1 MKFLQKATL
10 AAAIA
15 AAPFAAQ
22 SLEALDDAALAETTG
37 QAGVSI
43 DVTLGDAG
51 VSIGSITYTD
61 TPTLDGSNVSQNDID
76 TTGDGTFDTK
86 SGGSVVM
93 RNLSVAGIDKTD
105 FDNDGTKTASALT
118 IGQTIDV
125 AENGDLVL
133 GMSTPTDVYMSLGLG
148 AVELQDNTTATTNKN
163 SELVNSMN
171 AVLQLGANSK
181 TIVRNV
187 DVENQTLADFGV
199 TGTDFATMKSGLV
212 IEADMKVRV
221 VDLDVELFGYT
232 DAQADALYGDGN
244 GTIEAGETTAAAAAA
259 GAAVKVKDLT
269 FDDGAGGLV
278 DVSQTIWAQGGTA
291 AQGGGVY
298 IQMGNIQG
306 DLTVGAIE
314 IGGASIGSVAVSNI
328 NLAGMTQRIYG
339 H

>member
-22 SLEALDDAALAETTG
+22 SLEALDDATLAATTG

-43 DVTLGDAG
+43 DVTLGTTG
-51 VSIGSITYTD
+51 VEIGSITYTD
-61 TPTLDGSNVSQNDID
+61 TPTLDGSNVSVNDID
-76 TTGDGTFDTK
+76 TTGDGTVDAK

-93 RNLSVAGIDKTD
+93 RDLSVAGIDKTD
-105 FDNDGTKTASALT
+105 FDDDGTKTAAALT

-148 AVELQDNTTATTNKN
+148 AVELQDNTAASTNKN
-163 SELVNSMN
+163 SELVNSMS

-199 TGTDFATMKSGLV
+199 TGTDFAAMKSGLV

-232 DAQADALYGDGN
+232 ESQADALYGDGN
-244 GTIEAGETTAAAAAA
+244 GTIEAGETNAAAAAA